1 MHPDIEN
8 LLLLQ
13 QADKEI
19 RRLLDEIAEL
29 PRRVAAIETKLAG
42 TKGQLEKARAAVKA
56 DEATRRK
63 HETTIQDQRT
73 KISKY
78 RDQALD
84 VKTNEQ
90 YKALMHEISFAEQEI
105 RTTEDSI
112 LELMV
117 AAEKREGEVKAAE
130 LEMKAETA
138 EIEKEKAAA
147 HERTAEDEVQ
157 LAAWRTKREGQ
168 RGSIDPDLLAHYERV
183 SKFRGSGIAEVR
195 GQKCQACQVMLRPQ
209 SYNELLSGERL
220 VCDSCQRI
228 LYYDPSHETPA
239 DAHAPSRPRRHRP
252 KLDAPQA
259 WYYRADFAEA
269 GEVFI
274 CMTNVGDQSSRRV
287 FDVHSGR
294 LIGDVLIREG
304 NYRQAFP
311 ENITGAIRL
320 NGNWPEQEMESW
332 GAEIPSLALDSLV
345 YDLAAARTEMS
356 AHPSKKHGTAEEV
369 PTEQAAS

>member
-19 RRLLDEIAEL
+19 RRLQDEIAEL
-29 PRRVAAIETKLAG
+29 PRRVAVIETKLAG
-42 TKGQLEKARAAVKA
+42 TKSQLEKARAAVKA

-63 HETTIQDQRT
+63 HETTIQEQRT

-105 RTTEDSI
+105 RTTEDGI
-112 LELMV
+112 LDLMV
-117 AAEKREGEVKAAE
+117 AAEKRDLEVKAAE
-130 LEMKAETA
+130 AELKAETA
-138 EIEKEKAAA
+138 EIEKETNAAR
-147 HERTAEDEVQ
+147 ECTAEDEAQ
-157 LAAWRTKREGQ
+157 LVVWRGKRDGLRAAVD
-168 RGSIDPDLLAHYERV
+168 SDLLAHYDRV
-183 SKFRGSGIAEVR
+183 SKLRGTGIAEVR

-209 SYNELLSGERL
+209 SYNELIGGARMT
-220 VCDSCQRI
+220 CDTCQRI
-228 LYYDPSHETPA
+228 LYYDPAHEESTSA
-239 DAHAPSRPRRHRP
+239 HHAPARPRRHRP

-259 WYYRADFAEA
+259 WYYRSDDAAA
-269 GEVFI
+269 GEVFL
-274 CMTNVGDQSSRRV
+274 CLTKLGGQSSRRV

-294 LIGDVLIREG
+294 MVGDVLIREG
-304 NYRQAFP
+304 DYRHAFP
-311 ENITGAIRL
+311 EDITGAIRL
-320 NGNWPEQEMESW
+320 NGNWSEEEMESW
-332 GAEIPSLALDSLV
+332 GTEIPSLALDSLV

-356 AHPSKKHGTAEEV
+356 ARASTKHASEQVPSE
-369 PTEQAAS
+369 AAS